1 MENGYGRP
9 SVTQK
14 IWKQI
19 LKLKQIQCIFTHWML
34 LCDQLPPFVQSHSL
48 FVRPLPKWWWA
59 VASGETQFL
68 NSNSKTGVQD
78 PRCCCGNTSWSSR
91 CCLVTVVTL
100 LSVCNVSSPQAGC
113 YVYHPLLP
121 LSTDKND
128 EPVYADFSVLERSS
142 EAQTVRDSMRG

>member
-9 SVTQK
+9 SVTPK

-34 LCDQLPPFVQSHSL
+34 LCNQLPPFVQSHSL
-48 FVRPLPKWWWA
+48 FVRPLPKRQWM

-78 PRCCCGNTSWSSR
+78 PQGGHAWHARPLGMHAPQHTNTPGMHASQLAHFPGHGCPLGMHVPPPADTTRCGQWAGGTHPTGMHS
-91 CCLVTVVTL
+91 CLV
-100 LSVCNVSSPQAGC
+100 
-113 YVYHPLLP
+113 
-121 LSTDKND
+121 
-128 EPVYADFSVLERSS
+128 
-142 EAQTVRDSMRG
+142 VR